1 MLKCL
6 FVSLLLGGLIINGQ
20 KLSRN
25 FSSTVEETKRK
36 FDRMIQDK
44 PADLQKTIHLKSQ
57 EHRIDPIILE
67 IIVQKESNNG
77 NPRALYRFEPS
88 LYQRLRQTKGYRGL
102 SDGELRMMAS
112 SHGPFHILGAT
123 GASQCNLHF
132 SELYD
137 VEKST
142 DCAARIVRRLSDENN
157 GEVRKVFRGYNG
169 SGPMA
174 DKYATDAMV
183 TLADLLFN
191 SRAARG

>member
-6 FVSLLLGGLIINGQ
+6 LVSVLLGGLVFNIQ
-20 KLSRN
+20 R
-25 FSSTVEETKRK
+25 FSESLLVSVAEAKKKFNRSVEH
-36 FDRMIQDK
+36 Q
-44 PADLQKTIHLKSQ
+44 PATLQKTIHLKSKQ
-57 EHRIDPIILE
+57 HQIDPIILQ

-77 NPRALYRFEPS
+77 NPRALYRFEPT
-88 LYQRLRQTKGYRGL
+88 LYQRLRQTKGYREL
-102 SDGELRMMAS
+102 SDSEVRMLAS

-123 GASQCNLHF
+123 GASQCTLHF

-191 SRAARG
+191 IRATRG